1 MDEKSRTTNLPADR
15 AFVVQFTASAGGTP
29 FRGRV
34 EHLASGSVTHFDSL
48 GRLGDFVAQV
58 LGADPIDNPVT
69 GPSDPATT
77 NPPAELAKE
86 NR

>member
-1 MDEKSRTTNLPADR
+1 
-15 AFVVQFTASAGGTP
+15 
-29 FRGRV
+29 V